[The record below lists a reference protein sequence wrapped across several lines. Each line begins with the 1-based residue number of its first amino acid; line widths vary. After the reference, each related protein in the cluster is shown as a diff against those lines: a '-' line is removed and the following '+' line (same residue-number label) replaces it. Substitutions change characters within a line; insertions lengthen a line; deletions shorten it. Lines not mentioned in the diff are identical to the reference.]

1 MVTQSGATT
10 TVVISDPTVDAST
23 INRFGYGAAYS
34 NFAASA
40 VYTNAGTTW
49 DLAADSDGFESG
61 LTTNGASGHYVLV
74 SGGTT
79 YEFVGTTTDSADK
92 SDLEV
97 TVDTWIQ
104 NDPGA
109 NVTAFTPEAGS
120 SYSSQS
126 TFATMRLTDR
136 NGPSLEVGE
145 LTSGEVSAERQE
157 TSVRSGFQ
165 QVTGQLGF
173 ELSHKSQDALI
184 ELGTADPFSS
194 MGDDV
199 PVSTNAWNNSTA
211 VYVPGSG
218 MTGLDSLIP
227 ANNGTYVRVVLAD
240 SSGDALYS
248 FLGKQTSVTA
258 IDEIHTLG
266 GERPDDTITGGT
278 ANKVGVFTFDG
289 SFVKKSSMKYA
300 TLVKDYP
307 EIEVAQ
313 AFGGCTVNNLS
324 FSIQPGSLVTGTA
337 DLLGLSATSMKG
349 EGNPDGSFNYGKTGQ
364 FRTTHQAN
372 PGSADGTTAYS
383 PFASCLHIEN
393 VGSGICTGFDFAINN
408 NRETIP
414 MLCTPFADTV
424 YEGVANVTGTITLLF
439 ENATEYNKF
448 AAETSTNLGV
458 TLAGGGADG
467 SDSMFFYFPKV
478 RYNQPS
484 FEIPANGPVVLTLN
498 FRSLQET
505 FAGEKTS
512 CVIGRA

>member
-1 MVTQSGATT
+1 MATQSGATT
-10 TVVISDPTVDAST
+10 TVVISAPAGDSST
-23 INRFGYGAAYS
+23 INRLGYGTAYS
-34 NFAASA
+34 NFASNGAE
-40 VYTNAGTTW
+40 YTFSGTTW

-61 LTTNGASGHYVLV
+61 LTAIGASGHYVIIN
-74 SGGTT
+74 GGTT
-79 YEFVGTTTDSADK
+79 YEFVGTTTASTNK

-97 TVDTWIQ
+97 TVDTWIA
-104 NDPGA
+104 NDPGGDVA
-109 NVTAFTPEAGS
+109 AFTPAAGS

-126 TFATMRLTDR
+126 DFTTMRLTDR

-184 ELGTADPFSS
+184 ELGTADLFSS

-199 PVSTNAWNNSTA
+199 PVATDAWNASAT
-211 VYVPGSG
+211 YTPGSG
-218 MTGLDSLIP
+218 MTDLDSLIP

-240 SSGDALYS
+240 NSGDALYS
-248 FLGKQTSVTA
+248 FLGLQTSATA
-258 IDEIHTLG
+258 ITEIHTLG
-266 GERPDDTITGGT
+266 GERPDAPIVGGT

-337 DLLGLSATSMKG
+337 DLLGLAATNMKG
-349 EGNPDGSFNYGKTGQ
+349 EGNPQGPFNYGKSGE
-364 FRTTHQAN
+364 FRNTPVAN
-372 PGSADGTTAYS
+372 PGSIDGTTAYS

-393 VGSGICTGFDFAINN
+393 IGSGICTGFDFSINN

-448 AAETSTNLGV
+448 AAETSTKLGV

-467 SDSMFFYFPKV
+467 SDSMFFFFPKV

-505 FAGEKTS
+505 FAGEETS